1 MISVIVLFSAI
12 NPSLANY
19 ARILVDTQ
27 RVSEKR
33 SEGVLNMHT
42 KSISCR
48 SNFRQMDIGNVKLSL
63 PSHLWL
69 VAVLCCCFAGCT
81 NGEIGQESAV
91 ETAPSD
97 SSVAQFDPVE
107 PVVDSNDPAVEPAD
121 PEVLKIDPAVAPAVA
136 LTEPKTNT
144 SNPKGGMSGIGK
156 MKLPMSKDIKFK
168 NEIKTN
174 VQVPTGVSDLTF
186 VDTVGNVVKLSDFS
200 GKQNV
205 ILVFT
210 EGFNGMICPFCTT
223 QTSRLVANYDEFK
236 KRNCEVIVVYPG
248 PSDRVEEFVEA
259 ALKTE
264 KSQVDKVPF
273 PIVLDKDFKATD
285 FFDIHSTHAH
295 PSTYL
300 IDKQG
305 GVKFAYVGKNMTA
318 DRPSVKALL
327 SKLDAIEK

>member
-1 MISVIVLFSAI
+1 
-12 NPSLANY
+12 
-19 ARILVDTQ
+19 
-27 RVSEKR
+27 
-33 SEGVLNMHT
+33 VLNMHT
-42 KSISCR
+42 KSITCR

-63 PSHLWL
+63 PSQLWL
-69 VAVLCCCFAGCT
+69 VAVLCGCLVGCT
-81 NGEIGQESAV
+81 NGEIGQESAN
-91 ETAPSD
+91 ETAPSN
-97 SSVAQFDPVE
+97 SSVAQLDSVE
-107 PVVDSNDPAVEPAD
+107 PVVESNDPVIEPAD
-121 PEVLKIDPAVAPAVA
+121 SVALKVDPAVAPAVA

-144 SNPKGGMSGIGK
+144 SNPMGGMSGMKGMGK
-156 MKLPMSKDIKFK
+156 MKFPMSKDMKFK
-168 NEIKTN
+168 NEIETN

-236 KRNCEVIVVYPG
+236 NRNCEVIVVYPG

-264 KSQVDKVPF
+264 KTQVDKVPF